1 MNPNCFHCGLPI
13 PSSSSF
19 STHLLGEKRDFCCI
33 GCLSIAE
40 TLSNNG
46 LDSFYKFRDGDNKK
60 ARELIP
66 SELESIDAYDALDV
80 LNQISQ
86 STDEPEES
94 GAQSGIRS
102 IELGIEGITCAAC
115 GWLIK
120 QTIGKIDS
128 VISIS
133 VNVTTQRA
141 LLKWSTNKRYKNK
154 LSDIIKAFNKIGY
167 RAYPF
172 SEDERIEIFE
182 KTNRQFI
189 KRLAIASIGMMQVM
203 TYALAVYLGDYQDI
217 EASYR
222 QFFLWLSFLVATP
235 VVFYSARPFFES
247 AWNNLK
253 AKRLGMNFPV
263 SLAILS
269 AYFSSTYSLLAGK
282 NSFYFDSVVM
292 FTFFL
297 LIGRFL
303 EHRARYF
310 SVLKQT
316 NFQQLIPLSVK
327 KITTDEELNETFKNI
342 LVINVVAGD
351 KLIIPAGGIIPV
363 DGTLLENPADI
374 NEAVMTGEFLPIS
387 KQPNDALISGSTNQS
402 AALTMLVSKDFTHSK
417 INQLID
423 LQREAENLKPDSVS
437 IADKISHW
445 YVIALLL
452 VLLLTSAIWWFNDAS
467 RIFDIALSILVVSCP
482 CALSLATPAALA
494 AATSQLTDLGFLIR
508 NSSTLSELSRVSHIF
523 FDKTGTLT
531 EGRISI
537 EKVLNYSDY
546 TETQLLR
553 ISSQLEEIS
562 SHPIADAF
570 KNIPDIELL
579 PDDKINITNKQEIIG
594 QGVIANLNENRY
606 LLGKAEFLI
615 ADDKDV
621 FELNYLYR
629 KQHQQ
634 EVAELEQ
641 NFLQHNKKY
650 KGMAVF
656 LSENG
661 KLIAIF
667 QLKDQVKP
675 TAMESIQALRKSC
688 QITMLTGDT
697 QQAATQVG
705 KELCIDDVMADA
717 PPEEKLQAINAAQ
730 KRGQSVMMVGDGF
743 NDLGAL
749 GSANVSISLAGSSH
763 LSKTKSDA
771 LLVSED
777 LTVIP
782 KAISIA
788 NKVQIIIKQNLAWA
802 IAYNLLAIPFAAM
815 GFIPAWLAA
824 IGMSL
829 SSLVVVLNALRLRN

>member
-1 MNPNCFHCGLPI
+1 MKPNCFHCGLPN
-13 PSSSSF
+13 PSTSSF
-19 STHLLGEKRDFCCI
+19 STRLLGGQRSFCCV

-40 TLSNNG
+40 VLSSNG
-46 LDSFYKFRDGDNKK
+46 LDSFYKFRDGDNQK
-60 ARELIP
+60 ARELVP
-66 SELESIDAYDALDV
+66 SELESIDAYDSPDV
-80 LNQISQ
+80 LKQISQ
-86 STDEPEES
+86 SADEPNVSDVES
-94 GAQSGIRS
+94 SIRS

-120 QTIGKIDS
+120 QTISKIDS
-128 VISIS
+128 VVRIS

-141 LLKWSTNKRYKNK
+141 VLKWSTDKKYKNK
-154 LSDIIKAFNKIGY
+154 LSDIIKTFNSIGY

-172 SEDERIEIFE
+172 NENERIEIFE

-189 KRLAIASIGMMQVM
+189 KRLAVASIGMMQVM
-203 TYALAVYLGDYQDI
+203 TYALAVYIGDDQDI
-217 EASYR
+217 EDSYR

-253 AKRLGMNFPV
+253 TKRLGMNFPV

-269 AYFSSTYSLLAGK
+269 AYFSSIYSLLADK

-303 EHRARYF
+303 EHRARYL

-327 KITTDEELNETFKNI
+327 KITTDEELNETFSSIPVTNI
-342 LVINVVAGD
+342 VEGD
-351 KLIIPAGGIIPV
+351 KLIIPAGGVIPV
-363 DGTLLENPADI
+363 DGILLENPADI
-374 NEAVMTGEFLPIS
+374 NEAVMTGEFLPIN

-402 AALTMLVSKDFTHSK
+402 AALTMLVNKDFTHSK

-445 YVIALLL
+445 YVVTLLL
-452 VLLLTSAIWWFNDAS
+452 ILVLTSAVWWFTDAD

-508 NSSTLSELSRVSHIF
+508 NSATLTELSRISHIF

-546 TETQLLR
+546 TDTQLLR

-562 SHPIADAF
+562 SHPISDAF

-594 QGVIANLNENRY
+594 QGVIANLNDKRY

-629 KQHQQ
+629 KQHEK
-634 EVAELEQ
+634 EVVELEQ
-641 NFLQHNKKY
+641 NFLQHTKKY

-667 QLKDQVKP
+667 QLKDKVKP
-675 TAMESIQALRKSC
+675 TALASIQALKKTC
-688 QITMLTGDT
+688 HITMLTGDT
-697 QQAATQVG
+697 QQAGLQVG
-705 KELCIDDVMADA
+705 KELCINDVMADA
-717 PPEEKLQAINAAQ
+717 SPEEKLTAISAAQ
-730 KRGQSVMMVGDGF
+730 KREQSVMMVGDGF

-771 LLVSED
+771 VLVSED

-788 NKVQIIIKQNLAWA
+788 NKVQVIIKQNLSWA
-802 IAYNLLAIPFAAM
+802 IAYNLIAIPFAAM
-815 GFIPAWLAA
+815 GFVPAWLAA